1 MNGNDKIYSDSF
13 GVEPISK
20 EIKRFM
26 GNKNV
31 ITHIYRIQVYNSIM
45 CGYFCIEIIDFVLK
59 DKSLLDYAN
68 LSSFNEYKKNY
79 KIIFKI
85 IFSINKEVKM
95 KNYIALFV
103 VSIKT
108 SKNLKYHTP

>member
-1 MNGNDKIYSDSF
+1 
-13 GVEPISK
+13 
-20 EIKRFM
+20 
-26 GNKNV
+26 
-31 ITHIYRIQVYNSIM
+31 M

-59 DKSLLDYAN
+59 DKSLLDYTN

-103 VSIKT
+103 VSIKN
-108 SKNLKYHTP
+108 SKNLKYHTPQKKHQFFLLFAVSSRMKKKKYFKKEKNKLRYYKFLV